1 MKLLFLIFLLTLPFP
16 SYGNDYLF
24 VLKCTYEDK
33 KSSQHP
39 FIFIGKK
46 NGQESLIIYLK
57 SDGKIFNYKGGE
69 SKNLKQT
76 KESSEFYEYEFRQPD
91 TPIFRKSIEY
101 FSLDR
106 STLRLSEKR
115 TILDEKGFPPTY
127 AGYTCFRES
136 NEKQTYIDSMN
147 LKKKYDTGGYNKI

>member
-1 MKLLFLIFLLTLPFP
+1 MPFP
-16 SYGNDYLF
+16 SYGNDFLF
-24 VLKCTYEDK
+24 VLKCIYEDK
-33 KSSQHP
+33 RSSPHP
-39 FIFIGKK
+39 FIFIGKQK
-46 NGQESLIIYLK
+46 GQDSLIIYLK

-69 SKNLKQT
+69 SKNLKLT
-76 KESSEFYEYEFRQPD
+76 KETSEFYEYEFRQSE

-115 TILDEKGFPPTY
+115 IMLDEKGFPPTY
-127 AGYTCFRES
+127 GGYTCIRES
-136 NEKQTYIDSMN
+136 NEKQTYNDSMN